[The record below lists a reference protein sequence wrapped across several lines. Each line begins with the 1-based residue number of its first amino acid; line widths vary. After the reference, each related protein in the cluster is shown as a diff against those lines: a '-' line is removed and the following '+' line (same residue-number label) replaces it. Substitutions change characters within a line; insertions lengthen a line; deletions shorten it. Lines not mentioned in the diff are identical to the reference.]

1 MEILNT
7 KKNIVLGSNS
17 PRRSEL
23 LKLMGFDFT
32 TRKIHVNEE
41 YPKSL
46 KPVDVALYLSNK
58 KANAQTIYKN
68 EILICADTIV
78 YQKNRI
84 FGKPNSKKEAKKMLT
99 EISNNKHSV
108 VTGVTIKSVNKKIS
122 FYERSIVYFKELSQQ
137 EIQFYIDTFN
147 PLDKAGSYGIQ
158 EWIGIIGVKKI
169 SGSFYNVMGL
179 PTLKVYE
186 RILEFT
192 E

>member
-41 YPKSL
+41 YPTSL

-58 KANAQTIYKN
+58 KANAQTIHKN

-78 YQKNRI
+78 YQKNQI
-84 FGKPNSKKEAKKMLT
+84 FGKPNSRKEAKKMLT

-108 VTGVTIKSVNKKIS
+108 VTAVTIKSINKKIS

-186 RILEFT
+186 HILEFT
-192 E
+192 K

>member
-1 MEILNT
+1 MCRYYSI
-7 KKNIVLGSNS
+7 
-17 PRRSEL
+17 
-23 LKLMGFDFT
+23 
-32 TRKIHVNEE
+32 
-41 YPKSL
+41 
-46 KPVDVALYLSNK
+46 
-58 KANAQTIYKN
+58 
-68 EILICADTIV
+68 
-78 YQKNRI
+78 
-84 FGKPNSKKEAKKMLT
+84 SKKSNFWETKFKKGGKKMLT

-108 VTGVTIKSVNKKIS
+108 VTAVTIKSINKKTS

-186 RILEFT
+186 HILEFT
-192 E
+192 K